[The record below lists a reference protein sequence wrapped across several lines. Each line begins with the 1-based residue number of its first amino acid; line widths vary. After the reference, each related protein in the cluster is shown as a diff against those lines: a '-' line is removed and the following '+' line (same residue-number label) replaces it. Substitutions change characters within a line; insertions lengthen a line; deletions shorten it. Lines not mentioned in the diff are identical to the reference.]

1 MLQDLQERGLERA
14 ERKRCVQ
21 AGKEVAADNPFVSQC
36 VPQEVGCRARH
47 QGSHDRGPSAQAKSQ
62 ALWLAGGEAGLQAGV
77 YALRQKRGERV
88 LQQRVKRRVGDQ
100 ARRKAEPEEAACA
113 VRVRAVEKRHHIP
126 EVRHE
131 ASDDERRRDGEA
143 SEHVPQRN
151 GRGRMREGVGHRRM
165 LATPA

>member
-1 MLQDLQERGLERA
+1 AVTRAVERDEERDQAGARGAAEDSGVREPRESCGGRNGRWRCPPKPPAAPPDEERRSGKRASMLQDLQKRGLERA

-88 LQQRVKRRVGDQ
+88 LQQRVKRR
-100 ARRKAEPEEAACA
+100 
-113 VRVRAVEKRHHIP
+113 
-126 EVRHE
+126 
-131 ASDDERRRDGEA
+131 
-143 SEHVPQRN
+143 
-151 GRGRMREGVGHRRM
+151 
-165 LATPA
+165 